1 MADLSLD
8 DYIKKDFRSRD
19 SQGKSWKNKRL
30 QPLLKT
36 NSLSRNLKPMTKK
49 PPYFSNQR
57 PPAKQRL
64 SSGSQNPSSHKQQ
77 VYNQHV
83 KTPQRKPALLQFDA
97 RLKLSAKSFKD
108 AREKIGSNV
117 VDARHKIQNS
127 QAKKYVQDARKKIIM
142 NHKLN
147 LNSQNNPKVTIMGLG
162 KPQSFKDPV
171 PGKMT
176 TAGANIIRTVNNRH
190 QSRIHPSSEVS
201 LKRTLTNDLAP
212 SDTGLLSAGSGPM
225 ASQFDMG
232 TVYLHSQTDTNKRL
246 QTNKNIPNRLNVQNK
261 SDERSNIATYEPLRG
276 PVIQLKNDHYRE
288 KIPTPKSIDYDYEHL
303 STSGYSSLTSSA
315 RHLTSPSS
323 PPPPPPQQSSSSSPW
338 SLRLSQN
345 SVLSSSSMTRSRDK
359 YEVASNPSKSS
370 LPLDRESLIKFP
382 RQSRDFGVVPS
393 ATKRMKPASNV
404 DSHDQ
409 FSSDILSNSS
419 SSSGYRVLV
428 TNLHPIVTQDD
439 IIELF
444 GAVGALKKA
453 HLLKAGCVNKY
464 HNRELDGQPMIVK
477 MTTPTSP
484 VFSLHSSSAIPKS
497 LGEPLKFRKDL
508 NSSSGANPKLDSGT
522 STRGGTT
529 SQSSSTSS
537 TAVVDVNLIHKA
549 LFSNKGS
556 NAGSSSTAAS
566 TQAGS
571 RPVTFTVK
579 I

>member
-409 FSSDILSNSS
+409 
-419 SSSGYRVLV
+419 
-428 TNLHPIVTQDD
+428 
-439 IIELF
+439 ELF

>member
-201 LKRTLTNDLAP
+201 LKRT
-212 SDTGLLSAGSGPM
+212 
-225 ASQFDMG
+225 
-232 TVYLHSQTDTNKRL
+232 
-246 QTNKNIPNRLNVQNK
+246 

-453 HLLKAGCVNKY
+453 HLLKAGCAEVVYLSYNDAVAAVNKY